1 MALSLRYVGAR
12 PYTEFRINGL
22 TIGFSRGMVRDDIDE
37 TFITTKIMP
46 MIANGSKSWVVEG
59 ADAKTTKTQ
68 KKMLEALEPEVVEAP
83 VVETPVVEEVV
94 EEEVITTPEAVTMLD
109 VEALLEAE
117 GFSSSLTRAQ
127 MMAWCSARDIKTA
140 NTSTKASMTDLA
152 REYVAGSN

>member
-1 MALSLRYVGAR
+1 
-12 PYTEFRINGL
+12 
-22 TIGFSRGMVRDDIDE
+22 MVRDDIDE

-83 VVETPVVEEVV
+83 VVEEVV
-94 EEEVITTPEAVTMLD
+94 EEVITTPEAVTMLD

-152 REYVAGSN
+152 REHVAGSN

>member
-68 KKMLEALEPEVVEAP
+68 KKMLEVLEPEVVEA
-83 VVETPVVEEVV
+83 
-94 EEEVITTPEAVTMLD
+94 
-109 VEALLEAE
+109 
-117 GFSSSLTRAQ
+117 
-127 MMAWCSARDIKTA
+127 
-140 NTSTKASMTDLA
+140 
-152 REYVAGSN
+152 

>member
-1 MALSLRYVGAR
+1 
-12 PYTEFRINGL
+12 
-22 TIGFSRGMVRDDIDE
+22 MVRDDIDE

-68 KKMLEALEPEVVEAP
+68 KKMLEVLEPKVVEA
-83 VVETPVVEEVV
+83 PVVEEVV
-94 EEEVITTPEAVTMLD
+94 EEEVIITPEAVTMLD

>member
-12 PYTEFRINGL
+12 PYTEFRINGI

-68 KKMLEALEPEVVEAP
+68 KKMLEVLEPEVVEA
-83 VVETPVVEEVV
+83 PVVEEVV

-152 REYVAGSN
+152 RQYVAGSN

>member
-22 TIGFSRGMVRDDIDE
+22 TMGFSRGMVRDDIDE

-46 MIANGSKSWVVEG
+46 MIANGSKSWIVEG

-68 KKMLEALEPEVVEAP
+68 KKMLKALEPEVVEAP
-83 VVETPVVEEVV
+83 VVEAPVVEEVV
-94 EEEVITTPEAVTMLD
+94 EEIISTPDAVSLLD
-109 VEALLEAE
+109 VESLLEE
-117 GFSSSLTRAQ
+117 KGFSSSLTRAQ
-127 MMAWCSARDIKTA
+127 MMAWCSTHGIKTA

>member
-12 PYTEFRINGL
+12 PYTEFKINGL

-83 VVETPVVEEVV
+83 VETPVVEEVV
-94 EEEVITTPEAVTMLD
+94 EEVITTPEAVTMLD

>member
-68 KKMLEALEPEVVEAP
+68 KKMLEVLEPEVVEA
-83 VVETPVVEEVV
+83 PVVEEVV

-109 VEALLEAE
+109 IEALLEAE

-127 MMAWCSARDIKTA
+127 MMAWCSAREIKTA

-152 REYVAGSN
+152 REYVAGFN

>member
-12 PYTEFRINGL
+12 PYTEFKINGL

-83 VVETPVVEEVV
+83 VETPVVEEVV
-94 EEEVITTPEAVTMLD
+94 EEVITTPEAVTMLD

-140 NTSTKASMTDLA
+140 NTSTKASMTYLA

>member
-1 MALSLRYVGAR
+1 MHR
-12 PYTEFRINGL
+12 PTEVKAKRR
-22 TIGFSRGMVRDDIDE
+22 SAADDIDE

-68 KKMLEALEPEVVEAP
+68 KKMLEVLEPEVVEA
-83 VVETPVVEEVV
+83 PVVEEVV

-109 VEALLEAE
+109 IEALLEAE

-127 MMAWCSARDIKTA
+127 MMAWCSAREIKTA

-152 REYVAGSN
+152 REYVAGFN

>member
-1 MALSLRYVGAR
+1 
-12 PYTEFRINGL
+12 
-22 TIGFSRGMVRDDIDE
+22 MVRDDIDE

-68 KKMLEALEPEVVEAP
+68 KKMLEVLEPEVVEA
-83 VVETPVVEEVV
+83 PVVEEVV

-109 VEALLEAE
+109 IEALLEAE

-127 MMAWCSARDIKTA
+127 MMAWCSAREIKTA

-152 REYVAGSN
+152 REYVAGFN

>member
-12 PYTEFRINGL
+12 PYTEFKINGL
-22 TIGFSRGMVRDDIDE
+22 TIGFSRGMVRNDIDE

-68 KKMLEALEPEVVEAP
+68 KKMLEVLEPEVVE
-83 VVETPVVEEVV
+83 VPVVEEVV

-109 VEALLEAE
+109 IEALLEAE

>member
-12 PYTEFRINGL
+12 PYTEFRINGI

-68 KKMLEALEPEVVEAP
+68 KKMLEALEPEVVEA
-83 VVETPVVEEVV
+83 PVVEEVV

-152 REYVAGSN
+152 REHVAGSN

>member
-12 PYTEFRINGL
+12 PYTEFKINGL

-68 KKMLEALEPEVVEAP
+68 KKMLEALEPEVVEA
-83 VVETPVVEEVV
+83 PVVEEVV